1 MEVFGFIIAAGAAL
15 ISALTVWL
23 VKWRA
28 PRLGLVDT
36 PNDRSSHVTPTPT
49 GGGLGI
55 VVGGSLAGL
64 LLVGFWEPQVGITVI
79 TAGALLAFI
88 GFWDDRQ
95 GVAIKWRL
103 AAQVLLAGL
112 VIGIFPLDPAAAVLG
127 ITLPEGVLLVLIVLA
142 VVAFINL
149 FNFMDGI
156 DGLAAGEAIFLLLGA
171 ALLAVVRMPGV
182 EFHPFLWWMVALA
195 GAVLGFLPFNW
206 PPARIFMGDTGSTY
220 LGLMIGFFAF
230 VTISGAWLTPWQWLI
245 LAGLFLAD
253 GVVTLGRRAV
263 RRAPLLRAHRS
274 HAYQHLARRLQSH
287 GRVSALYMAINVMLL
302 LPLAWVAGQWPLA
315 GPWVALAT
323 AAGLAGFVLQAGAGA
338 ASGHEAHD

>member
-1 MEVFGFIIAAGAAL
+1 MGFIGFGIALVAAL
-15 ISALTVWL
+15 ISALTVWV

-36 PNDRSSHVTPTPT
+36 PNDRSSHSRPTPT

-64 LLVGFWEPQVGITVI
+64 LLVGFWEPQVGITVV
-79 TAGALLAFI
+79 TAGVLLAVI
-88 GFWDDRQ
+88 GFWDDRR

-112 VIGIFPLDPAAAVLG
+112 VIGIFPLDAAAAVLG
-127 ITLPEGVLLVLIVLA
+127 LHLPEGVLLVAIVLM

-171 ALLAVVRMPGV
+171 ALLAVLRTPGT
-182 EFHPFLWWMVALA
+182 EYHPFLWWMVALA
-195 GAVLGFLPFNW
+195 GATAGFLAFNW

-230 VTISGAWLTPWQWLI
+230 ASISGTWLTPWQWLI

-253 GVVTLGRRAV
+253 GIVTLVRRAV
-263 RRAPLLRAHRS
+263 RREPLLRAHRE
-274 HAYQHLARRLQSH
+274 HAYQQLARRLSSH
-287 GRVSALYMAINVMLL
+287 GRVSALYMAINIVLL
-302 LPLAWVAGQWPLA
+302 LPLAWAAGQWPEA
-315 GPWVALAT
+315 GPVLAL
-323 AAGLAGFVLQAGAGA
+323 VAGAGLVGFVTKA
-338 ASGHEAHD
+338 GAGTGSADQPHK

>member
-1 MEVFGFIIAAGAAL
+1 MEVVGFGIAAATAL
-15 ISALTVWL
+15 ISALVVWI

-36 PNDRSSHVTPTPT
+36 PNDRSSHMKPTPT

-64 LLVGFWEPQVGITVI
+64 LLVGFWEPQIGITVV
-79 TAGALLAFI
+79 TAGALLAII

-95 GVAIKWRL
+95 GIAIKWRL

-112 VIGIFPLDPAAAVLG
+112 VIGMFPLDPAAAVLG
-127 ITLPEGVLLVLIVLA
+127 LHLPEGLLLVLVVLT

-171 ALLAVVRMPGV
+171 ALLAVLRTPGI
-182 EFHPFLWWMVALA
+182 EYHPFLWWMVALA
-195 GAVLGFLPFNW
+195 GAVVSFLAFNW

-220 LGLMIGFFAF
+220 LGLMLGFFGF
-230 VTISGAWLTPWQWLI
+230 VSISGSWLTLWQWLI

-253 GVVTLGRRAV
+253 SLVTLV
-263 RRAPLLRAHRS
+263 RRALRGQDLLRAHRD
-274 HAYQHLARRLQSH
+274 HAYQRLAKRLNSH
-287 GRVSALYMAINVMLL
+287 RRVSALYMAINVVVL
-302 LPLAWVAGQWPLA
+302 LPLAWAAGHWSAA
-315 GPWVALAT
+315 GPWLALVAAV
-323 AAGLAGFVLQAGAGA
+323 GLGLFVGRAGAG
-338 ASGHEAHD
+338 SAHQPHD